1 MPIQDWVMA
10 HKTHNLR
17 VLSKSHKQLNRL
29 ESLLQGA
36 HLVHLISKLLIIAST
51 TLGRSFVA
59 YKVVYFL
66 SLMNHPL
73 QPEEDMSIRK
83 ENHFTKNH

>member
-1 MPIQDWVMA
+1 M
-10 HKTHNLR
+10 KTGTQSSLHN
-17 VLSKSHKQLNRL
+17 VNRL

-73 QPEEDMSIRK
+73 N
-83 ENHFTKNH
+83 ENEVHPPQNWEQNTQGRSYRDSVWS